1 MNKEHLKRLDE
12 LLKAGVKLG
21 VNIND
26 INLNIISVN
35 TKGTGTV
42 VMEPNV
48 TSSISDIATCQLY
61 AKVKGSNL
69 SIFNLD
75 GKFIVSWEYGVP
87 MILEH
92 KFFNLID
99 GSLVKIHKPGEFYTY
114 GILISHGSYDE
125 VIKSISK
132 LSPVSF
138 SGNLMERYMVRPES
152 LNYTPD
158 RLTIAIVT
166 GDNIFVMPWSD
177 LEYQNCQILIPM
189 K

>member
-48 TSSISDIATCQLY
+48 TASISDIATCQLY

-69 SIFNLD
+69 NIFDLD

-87 MILEH
+87 MLLEH
-92 KFFNLID
+92 KFFNLVD
-99 GSLVKIHKPGEFYTY
+99 GSLVKIQEDGEYSAY
-114 GILISHGSYDE
+114 GILIDHDLYPGVMDR
-125 VIKSISK
+125 IAH
-132 LSPVSF
+132 LSPISN
-138 SGNLMERYMVRPES
+138 SGNVMEKRIVRPSDGDYRPDS
-152 LNYTPD
+152 LA
-158 RLTIAIVT
+158 LAIFIN
-166 GDNIFVMPWSD
+166 DNIYILPWKD
-177 LEYQNCQILIPM
+177 LDYQNCQILIPM